1 MTAALLLSIM
11 GMLLLSLT
19 TQRTAAAIFPRSFS
33 RRRRLVLRATGWI
46 MVMAAFIPL
55 FAETGWSVALVVL
68 TAYLSVAG
76 LLAVA
81 VNTIIAPP

>member
-1 MTAALLLSIM
+1 
-11 GMLLLSLT
+11 
-19 TQRTAAAIFPRSFS
+19 
-33 RRRRLVLRATGWI
+33 
-46 MVMAAFIPL
+46 MAAFIPL